1 MLWFERANEIQN
13 TNKCAIFFF
22 EIFIFIMY
30 DFQLFDRFDRHEI
43 DAAIIESA
51 AKREEP
57 YRIVV
62 LGPEKVGKTALICR
76 FLEKDFPLKHRAT
89 SEQTNFGTYT
99 LAGVKVKLEILDTSG
114 KNEVSTELIR
124 IIDLLLS
131 YLVDICTYRLLYMPC
146 ICLVCTQVLRCLCD

>member
-1 MLWFERANEIQN
+1 MSNSVIVTMFTISNSCIH
-13 TNKCAIFFF
+13 F
-22 EIFIFIMY
+22 
-30 DFQLFDRFDRHEI
+30 RFDRHDI

-62 LGPEKVGKTALICR
+62 LGQEKVGKTALICR
-76 FLEKDFPLKHRAT
+76 FLEKEFPLKHKAT

-114 KNEVSTELIR
+114 KNEVCMKTCYISI
-124 IIDLLLS
+124 
-131 YLVDICTYRLLYMPC
+131 
-146 ICLVCTQVLRCLCD
+146 

>member
-1 MLWFERANEIQN
+1 ML
-13 TNKCAIFFF
+13 FFR
-22 EIFIFIMY
+22 Y
-30 DFQLFDRFDRHEI
+30 DRHDI
-43 DAAIIESA
+43 DTAIIESA

-99 LAGVKVKLEILDTSG
+99 LSGVKVKLEILDTSG
-114 KNEVSTELIR
+114 KNEVCIHFTNRNKLELLI
-124 IIDLLLS
+124 
-131 YLVDICTYRLLYMPC
+131 LVLFCLITYRD
-146 ICLVCTQVLRCLCD
+146 THTHKTNTE

>member
-1 MLWFERANEIQN
+1 MFS
-13 TNKCAIFFF
+13 FFAPSGAF
-22 EIFIFIMY
+22 FS
-30 DFQLFDRFDRHEI
+30 LRHRFDRSEI

-99 LAGVKVKLEILDTSG
+99 LAGVKIKLEILDTSG
-114 KNEVSTELIR
+114 KNEVSIELIR
-124 IIDLLLS
+124 IIDFHLNAFA
-131 YLVDICTYRLLYMPC
+131 T
-146 ICLVCTQVLRCLCD
+146 

>member
-1 MLWFERANEIQN
+1 MVYHIVKPGYCDDSCDTHTPHIYTILHGPYIHF
-13 TNKCAIFFF
+13 
-22 EIFIFIMY
+22 
-30 DFQLFDRFDRHEI
+30 RFDRHDI

-51 AKREEP
+51 AKRHETEP

-76 FLEKDFPLKHRAT
+76 FLEKDFPLKHKAT

-114 KNEVSTELIR
+114 KNEVCMKIS
-124 IIDLLLS
+124 
-131 YLVDICTYRLLYMPC
+131 V
-146 ICLVCTQVLRCLCD
+146 

>member
-1 MLWFERANEIQN
+1 MNMPKLISQKEEDKDVEWKKTLSSEFESAYLPVLWVLINE
-13 TNKCAIFFF
+13 
-22 EIFIFIMY
+22 FIYFY
-30 DFQLFDRFDRHEI
+30 RFDRHDI

-76 FLEKDFPLKHRAT
+76 FLEKEFPLKHKAT
-89 SEQTNFGTYT
+89 TEQTNFGTYT

-114 KNEVSTELIR
+114 KNEVCIR
-124 IIDLLLS
+124 IENQLGS
-131 YLVDICTYRLLYMPC
+131 
-146 ICLVCTQVLRCLCD
+146 

>member
-1 MLWFERANEIQN
+1 MFLCWFDW
-13 TNKCAIFFF
+13 IFRF
-22 EIFIFIMY
+22 E
-30 DFQLFDRFDRHEI
+30 RHEI

-99 LAGVKVKLEILDTSG
+99 LAGVKIKLEILDTSG
-114 KNEVSTELIR
+114 KNEVSN
-124 IIDLLLS
+124 
-131 YLVDICTYRLLYMPC
+131 VAN
-146 ICLVCTQVLRCLCD
+146 